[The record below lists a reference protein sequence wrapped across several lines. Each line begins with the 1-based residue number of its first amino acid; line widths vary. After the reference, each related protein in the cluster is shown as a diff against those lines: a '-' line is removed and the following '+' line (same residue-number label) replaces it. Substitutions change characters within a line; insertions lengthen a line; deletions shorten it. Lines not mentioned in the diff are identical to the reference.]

1 MTFTLWFI
9 QRLIETPDPA
19 NPGTMML
26 PKLIGDESFMACV
39 LGAICQGVGL
49 SLCFEHNGSTGGAD
63 IIALIV
69 RKYRTS
75 SIGSILM
82 VLDFIVIS
90 SCYFIFHDWFRVIFG
105 FVMLFISSMTLDYCI
120 RRRHQSVQFMIFS
133 RNPDAIADAIVATHH
148 GVTVLDGEGWFTH
161 TDRKVIV
168 SIIRRR
174 EQTMMQRMIQQIDP
188 YAFVSMTDAS
198 GVWGEGF
205 DQFKVREK
213 KPRSERHKKN
223 KVLVCVTNN
232 TTKIDTAQQVLG
244 DWYDIRSLLQVGC
257 DTRKEF
263 YSVVLGQEP
272 RKRVSFVKKFFGFD
286 AFYLAKDG
294 TVTLVQG
301 NYGEAEYDIT
311 EHKSLEDLKTYLE
324 SKTKKR

>member
-1 MTFTLWFI
+1 M
-9 QRLIETPDPA
+9 
-19 NPGTMML
+19 
-26 PKLIGDESFMACV
+26 
-39 LGAICQGVGL
+39 
-49 SLCFEHNGSTGGAD
+49 
-63 IIALIV
+63 
-69 RKYRTS
+69 
-75 SIGSILM
+75 
-82 VLDFIVIS
+82 
-90 SCYFIFHDWFRVIFG
+90 
-105 FVMLFISSMTLDYCI
+105 
-120 RRRHQSVQFMIFS
+120 
-133 RNPDAIADAIVATHH
+133 
-148 GVTVLDGEGWFTH
+148 
-161 TDRKVIV
+161 
-168 SIIRRR
+168 
-174 EQTMMQRMIQQIDP
+174 
-188 YAFVSMTDAS
+188 
-198 GVWGEGF
+198 
-205 DQFKVREK
+205 
-213 KPRSERHKKN
+213 
-223 KVLVCVTNN
+223 CVTNN